1 MIGKTVSH
9 YRVVEKLGGGG
20 MGVVYKAEDTRL
32 DRFVALKFLPEGVA
46 QDPQSLER
54 FRREAKAASA
64 LNHPNMCTIYDI
76 GEDNGQAFI
85 AMEYLDGQTLKH
97 LIGVRPVELETL
109 LLLATEIADA
119 LDAAHSEG
127 IVPRDIKP
135 ANIFVTK
142 RGHAKILDF
151 GLAKVTASGARPNSD
166 GTETGIPGPHLTS
179 PGTAVGTVSYMSPEQ
194 VRAKELDARTDLFS
208 FGAVLYEMATGAL
221 PF

>member
-64 LNHPNMCTIYDI
+64 LNHPNICTIYDI

-97 LIGVRPVELETL
+97 LIGVRPLELEAL
-109 LLLATEIADA
+109 LSLATEIADA
-119 LDAAHSEG
+119 L
-127 IVPRDIKP
+127 
-135 ANIFVTK
+135 
-142 RGHAKILDF
+142 
-151 GLAKVTASGARPNSD
+151 
-166 GTETGIPGPHLTS
+166 
-179 PGTAVGTVSYMSPEQ
+179 
-194 VRAKELDARTDLFS
+194 
-208 FGAVLYEMATGAL
+208 
-221 PF
+221 